1 MKNHPWHRT
10 PPSLPTPHPDGCGI
24 VRHNHSDQPA
34 DADNDTARPTPPH
47 RGDPTPEPAAAQAR
61 WQATLQR
68 LRDAAAEA
76 GRNAADWWA
85 QDAIGGRSTGD
96 VQATAARTL
105 TGIDDGDPAVLD
117 LLPRLDEFGRPE
129 DGHSAAERYTAA
141 TEPADTTW
149 AALDE
154 HRRGEASDA
163 YRDAFDT
170 AVLDRI
176 TDLCRQA
183 AEPEPLH
190 PALDTEPTSD

>member
-1 MKNHPWHRT
+1 MNELPWHRT
-10 PPSLPTPHPDGCGI
+10 PLSLPTPHPDGCGI

-105 TGIDDGDPAVLD
+105 AGIDAGDPAVLD
-117 LLPRLDEFGRPE
+117 GLPRLDESGRQE
-129 DGHSAAERYTAA
+129 DDHSAAERYAAA
-141 TEPADTTW
+141 TGPADTTW
-149 AALDE
+149 AVLDE
-154 HRRGEASDA
+154 PRRGETTDA
-163 YRDAFDT
+163 YRDTFDT

-176 TDLCRQA
+176 TDLCRQV
-183 AEPEPLH
+183 AEPEP
-190 PALDTEPTSD
+190 PDRAPGTEPTCD